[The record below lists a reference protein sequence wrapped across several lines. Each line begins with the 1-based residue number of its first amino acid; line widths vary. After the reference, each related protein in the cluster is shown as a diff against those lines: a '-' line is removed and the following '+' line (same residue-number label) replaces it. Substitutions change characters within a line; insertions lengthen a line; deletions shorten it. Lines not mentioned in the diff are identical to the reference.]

1 MDIFEINLQDC
12 PVCNGPAL
20 LETEN
25 DWCVYVMCLDCG
37 SQTAEMPFNSRD
49 ERKAAA
55 QKAADLWNMG
65 KVISPTPGS

>member
-1 MDIFEINLQDC
+1 
-12 PVCNGPAL
+12 
-20 LETEN
+20 
-25 DWCVYVMCLDCG
+25 
-37 SQTAEMPFNSRD
+37 MPFNSRD